1 MSKFIVGDALLEA
14 LYSAGILPDDYTFI
28 RRIVIDLEVG
38 SAARIYIDR
47 YADDEQLIP
56 ALTAGI
62 RIVDTA
68 EGAGKTTG
76 MTLPKPRK
84 RGNPG

>member
-1 MSKFIVGDALLEA
+1 VSKFIVGDGLLEA
-14 LYSAGILPDDYTFI
+14 LYSAGILGDDYTYI

-38 SAARIYIDR
+38 NPARIYIDK
-47 YADDEQLIP
+47 YGDDEQLVP

-68 EGAGKTTG
+68 EEAGKTIG
-76 MTLPKPRK
+76 MGLPKQAK
-84 RGNPG
+84 RGKKA

>member
-1 MSKFIVGDALLEA
+1 MSKFIVGDRLLEA
-14 LYSAGILPDDYTFI
+14 LYSAGVIGDDYTYI

-38 SAARIYIDR
+38 SAGRIYIER
-47 YADDEQLIP
+47 FADDEQLVP

-68 EGAGKTTG
+68 EEAGKTIG
-76 MTLPKPRK
+76 MGLPKQAK
-84 RGNPG
+84 QDK

>member
-1 MSKFIVGDALLEA
+1 MSKFLVGDELLEA
-14 LYSAGILPDDYTFI
+14 LYSAGVIGDDYTYI

-38 SAARIYIDR
+38 NPARIYIDK
-47 YADDEQLIP
+47 YGDDEQLVP

-68 EGAGKTTG
+68 EDAGKTTG
-76 MTLPKPRK
+76 MTLPRP
-84 RGNPG
+84 